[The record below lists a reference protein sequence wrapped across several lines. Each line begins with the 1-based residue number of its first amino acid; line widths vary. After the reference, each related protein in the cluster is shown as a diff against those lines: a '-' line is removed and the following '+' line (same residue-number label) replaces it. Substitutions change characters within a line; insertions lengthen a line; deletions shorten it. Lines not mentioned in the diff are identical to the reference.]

1 MKQTLT
7 KLQHVGTD
15 VLEDEIV
22 YVLIPG
28 QQPIRSQVIGVFD
41 GMVFVEKDNGEMSWV
56 NAEFI
61 YNTAGIPTSDGFDCI
76 LHE

>member
-1 MKQTLT
+1 MSEPLR
-7 KLQHVGTD
+7 KLVHVGTD

-41 GMVFVEKDNGEMSWV
+41 GMVFVEKGMVDGLPSSSVMSWV

-61 YNTAGIPTSDGFDCI
+61 YSNAGVSVWS
-76 LHE
+76 

>member
-1 MKQTLT
+1 MNQTLT

-28 QQPIRSQVIGVFD
+28 QDPIKSQVIGVFD
-41 GMVFVEKDNGEMSWV
+41 GMVFVEKGMVDGLPSSSVMSWV

-61 YNTAGIPTSDGFDCI
+61 YSNAGVSA
-76 LHE
+76 

>member
-1 MKQTLT
+1 MSEPLR
-7 KLQHVGTD
+7 KLVHVGTD
-15 VLEDEIV
+15 VLEREIIRV
-22 YVLIPG
+22 VIPG
-28 QQPIRSQVIGVFD
+28 HSPIRAEVIGVYD
-41 GMVFVEKDNGEMSWV
+41 GMVFVEKDDGEMSWV

>member
-28 QQPIRSQVIGVFD
+28 QDPIRSQVIGVFD
-41 GMVFVEKDNGEMSWV
+41 GMVFVEKDTDVMSWV

-61 YNTAGIPTSDGFDCI
+61 YSNAGKSVWV
-76 LHE
+76 

>member
-1 MKQTLT
+1 MLNN
-7 KLQHVGTD
+7 LHHVGTD

-28 QQPIRSQVIGVFD
+28 QDPIRSQVIGVFD
-41 GMVFVEKDNGEMSWV
+41 GMVFVEKGMMDGLPSSSVMSWV

-61 YNTAGIPTSDGFDCI
+61 YSNAGVSV
-76 LHE
+76 

>member
-1 MKQTLT
+1 MLNN
-7 KLQHVGTD
+7 LHHVGTD

-28 QQPIRSQVIGVFD
+28 QDPIKSQVIGVFD
-41 GMVFVEKDNGEMSWV
+41 GMVFLEKDDEVMSWV

-61 YNTAGIPTSDGFDCI
+61 YSNAKVAS
-76 LHE
+76 